1 MGESRRRF
9 GWLGIVLAVA
19 VLALG
24 GLALG
29 FLEIRVSRAH
39 EARAQALALVP
50 APESAEEA
58 EAAPDI
64 ARQVTVVGII
74 ATPGVKTVDSKLL
87 TIKTQL
93 NNLLPEHGFRLLDA
107 QSKRIVVPQSVICNL
122 SSGYTVAVSLVKSLD
137 ENGKVELR
145 CELFQ
150 DKARQFSTLVQT
162 PLNQLFF
169 CQRALP
175 DGSQLLIGVGARLA
189 GGE

>member
-1 MGESRRRF
+1 MGELRRRF
-9 GWLGIVLAVA
+9 GWLGIMLAVA

-39 EARAQALALVP
+39 EARAQAVALVP
-50 APESAEEA
+50 DPESAEEA
-58 EAAPDI
+58 MADPDI

-74 ATPGVKTVDSKLL
+74 AGRSDKTVDSKLL

-93 NNLLPEHGFRLLDA
+93 NNLLPKHGFRLLDA
-107 QSKRIVVPQSVICNL
+107 QSKRIVAPQSVACKL
-122 SSGYTVAVSLVKSLD
+122 SNGYTVTVSLVKSLN

-150 DKARQFSTLVQT
+150 DKARQFSTVVKT

-175 DGSQLLIGVGARLA
+175 DGSQLLIGVGAR
-189 GGE
+189 